1 MAVWELVAGFAV
13 WVVAATFSGAL
24 GFGGGIIA
32 VPFLVLINP
41 EFVPIPMLLQGVFFT
56 GAVMWR
62 ERRAIDIPA
71 LKWAATG
78 SLPGIALGTITLTS
92 VNKDALGFLIG
103 LLLLVAI
110 SLQVTGVRVQQN
122 RFTLTLGG
130 AIGGFMG
137 ITAAIPLVPL
147 ALVMSHYQGPKF
159 RSTLNGWALMM
170 TTLSVVTLTAAN
182 EIDRSNLGVAAVLGC
197 AATAGIFLSGPL
209 RHVVDRR
216 GAAQAVYAVGA
227 LGAVTLLVRSL
238 T

>member
-1 MAVWELVAGFAV
+1 MQLNVDAIWNSGAMAVWELVAGFTV

-71 LKWAATG
+71 LKWAAIG

-92 VNKDALGFLIG
+92 VNKDALGFLTG

-137 ITAAIPLVPL
+137 ITAAIPLVPIAL
-147 ALVMSHYQGPKF
+147 AMSRYQGLKF
-159 RSTLNGWALMM
+159 RLTLNG
-170 TTLSVVTLTAAN
+170 
-182 EIDRSNLGVAAVLGC
+182 
-197 AATAGIFLSGPL
+197 
-209 RHVVDRR
+209 
-216 GAAQAVYAVGA
+216 
-227 LGAVTLLVRSL
+227 
-238 T
+238 